1 MLELKN
7 VSKFYYNKGVIAS
20 GFSKVNLN
28 FDIGEFV
35 AITGESGSGKST
47 LLNVISG
54 LDSYEEGEMYV
65 NGKETSHYSEKDF
78 EDFRRKYI
86 GNIFQTFNLVNSYTV
101 YQNIELVLLL
111 NGYKKKNIKKKVIEL
126 IKKVDLYK
134 FRNVKVSKLSGGQ
147 KQRVAIARAL
157 AKETPIIIA
166 DEPTGNLDKEAAE
179 STIKLLS
186 QISKDKLVIIV
197 THNYEQIEKYV
208 TRKITMNDGRV
219 IEDKKIKN
227 TNKIERANEV
237 EYKNI
242 TPCNKLRLGFRNAFN
257 IKTKFILL
265 FVVFMFMTAAI
276 MSQYAS
282 SKKQK
287 HLADMNGNNYFFINK
302 NENRIV
308 LKKQD
313 KTSFTQEDY
322 QQIQTLDNVDYIVKD
337 DILLD
342 TAISLT
348 NQKNISIYGRAVN
361 LKSLTDNVDVGRLP
375 ENENEII
382 IEEYKDDYYIQ
393 EIEKNLEDITVYP
406 IDMFIG
412 EINQNIPM
420 KIVGI
425 KYLERDTTVYGIR
438 RIYVSDSILDKMR
451 FQINQKYSEI
461 KVLFQDKYYESNIYN
476 PYFRIRTNENVPEGK
491 AYVSSDLNYE
501 TQSGS
506 CRNKPIKIEVQNI
519 YYQDEIE
526 LIIEKTYNKY
536 TIENL
541 LGKDIKYEA
550 NNGTIYINIKDYNK
564 LFNKDS
570 YQSSVFVKDANNVNE
585 TVANLEEYG
594 YEAMAIK
601 YTITQDGQ
609 AQIVE
614 IFQTIVTLLLIV
626 TLFFIIY
633 FIIKI
638 ILKSR
643 NTYFATI
650 RMLGGTKKVLKQL
663 IIIELLLIENLA
675 YIICI
680 GIIVLQAKNIINYE
694 FIQTI
699 LKYLEVKDYIAL
711 YVILILMSYIISLKY
726 ARKLFKKSTINT
738 YNEEV

>member
-282 SKKQK
+282 SKKQN

-361 LKSLTDNVDVGRLP
+361 LKSLTGNVDVGRLP